1 MWFDSRIISRLF
13 SLGSCSKFQI
23 PANICN
29 FVFILHLGVKNA
41 DEAELRQVA
50 SEPVDS
56 NVYNVND
63 FHLLSKL
70 VARLVHVLCGRIDE
84 RGIIKRKVALMTLT
98 QSIKPQE

>member
-1 MWFDSRIISRLF
+1 M
-13 SLGSCSKFQI
+13 
-23 PANICN
+23 
-29 FVFILHLGVKNA
+29 
-41 DEAELRQVA
+41 RQVA

-70 VARLVHVLCGRIDE
+70 VARLVHVLCGRIEE